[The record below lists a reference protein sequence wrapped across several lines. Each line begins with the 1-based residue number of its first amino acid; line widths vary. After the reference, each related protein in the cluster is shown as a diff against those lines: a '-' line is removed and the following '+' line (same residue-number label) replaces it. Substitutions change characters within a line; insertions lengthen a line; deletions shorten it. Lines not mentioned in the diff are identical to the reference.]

1 MAGPI
6 KKVGPFTQSV
16 RSNRPTMKD
25 AWEGMGY
32 DWFKSPGAT
41 QHHDRVL
48 RRENMGQKKTPPGDV
63 RNKKRK

>member
-6 KKVGPFTQSV
+6 KKVGPFTQTV
-16 RSNRPTMKD
+16 RTNRGPAD
-25 AWEGMGY
+25 IWVGLGH
-32 DWFKSPGAT
+32 DWYKAPGAT

-48 RRENMGQKKTPPGDV
+48 RRENMGQKMTPKGDV